1 MNPSSRNILTLAALI
16 LAPVGC
22 AETPDQQQAPDT
34 QESQAASPSFPT
46 LNSALAA
53 GDVVLGSVH
62 GNGSSSGTALDATL
76 RNTTG
81 APLQLST
88 RLLPPIYLLSGTE
101 SAQNMLATRVYES
114 GGRFRM
120 VNGEPV
126 IDIPPGETLYIVFN
140 AYCVD
145 FEKDNPSA
153 EDSFTLAEM
162 PSWLAPIANGVVSYE
177 GSLEYDATAMRRAQV
192 ALWLAQ
198 GEDPQAVRNTFRVS
212 DADMEAAADLD
223 LGGR

>member
-1 MNPSSRNILTLAALI
+1 MNLPSRKLLTLTTLI
-16 LAPVGC
+16 LAPAAC
-22 AETPDQQQAPDT
+22 TETPDQQQTPDS
-34 QESQAASPSFPT
+34 QESQAAGQSFPT

-76 RNTTG
+76 QNTTG
-81 APLQLST
+81 ATLRLST
-88 RLLPPIYLLSGTE
+88 RLVPALYLLSGTE

-120 VNGEPV
+120 VDGESV
-126 IDIPPGETLYIVFN
+126 IDLPPGETIPIAFN

-162 PSWLAPIANGVVSYE
+162 PSWLAPLASGIVSYE
-177 GSLEYDATAMRRAQV
+177 ESLDYDATAMRRAQV

-212 DADMEAAADLD
+212 DADMEAAAS
-223 LGGR
+223 LGIVSR